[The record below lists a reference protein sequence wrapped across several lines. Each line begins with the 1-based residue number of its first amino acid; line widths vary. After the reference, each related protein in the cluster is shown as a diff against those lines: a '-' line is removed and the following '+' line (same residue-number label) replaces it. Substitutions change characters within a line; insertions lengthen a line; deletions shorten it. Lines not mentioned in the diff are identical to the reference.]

1 MDEFLNEELEKLL
14 DRIERIESD
23 IEFLWK
29 EIKELKKERL
39 K

>member
-1 MDEFLNEELEKLL
+1 MDEFLSEELEKLW

-29 EIKELKKERL
+29 EIKELKKKLE
-39 K
+39 

>member
-1 MDEFLNEELEKLL
+1 MDEFLNEELEELL

>member
-1 MDEFLNEELEKLL
+1 MDEFLNEKLEELL

>member
-1 MDEFLNEELEKLL
+1 MNEFLNEELEKLW